1 MLAKIRDLAGKMPV
15 ITITGPR
22 QSGKTT
28 LARAAFPDYTY
39 TNLEFPDVR
48 FFAKED
54 PRGFLS
60 SLGDR
65 AILDE
70 IQNEPAILSYIQG
83 IIDQNGSN
91 GRYIITGSQN
101 LLLLESV
108 SQSLAGRAAVLH
120 LLTFSLEEMF
130 AHGYTHGHYEEWIQR
145 GFYPRLYDK
154 NLAPLEW
161 LPSYL
166 ETYVERDIRSIINVH
181 DLFQFQTF
189 MRLCAGRI
197 GQVLNMTSLG
207 NDIGID
213 QKTVRKWLSVLETTF
228 TIFLLRPYFN
238 NFNKRLIKAPKL
250 YFFDTGLACYLLGIR
265 SESELDTHYARGSLF
280 ESFIISELYKNEL
293 NRARRPNLYYWRD
306 SNGHEV
312 DCIFEHEGKLSG
324 IEIKAGKTISSD
336 FFKGLRFL
344 REAAGDQFSEA
355 TVIYGG
361 QESQNRSAVSVIP
374 WHCIAGL
381 QLE

>member
-48 FFAKED
+48 SFAKED

-130 AHGYTHGHYEEWIQR
+130 AHGR
-145 GFYPRLYDK
+145 P
-154 NLAPLEW
+154 
-161 LPSYL
+161 
-166 ETYVERDIRSIINVH
+166 
-181 DLFQFQTF
+181 DLF
-189 MRLCAGRI
+189 
-197 GQVLNMTSLG
+197 
-207 NDIGID
+207 
-213 QKTVRKWLSVLETTF
+213 
-228 TIFLLRPYFN
+228 
-238 NFNKRLIKAPKL
+238 
-250 YFFDTGLACYLLGIR
+250 IR
-265 SESELDTHYARGSLF
+265 
-280 ESFIISELYKNEL
+280 
-293 NRARRPNLYYWRD
+293 
-306 SNGHEV
+306 
-312 DCIFEHEGKLSG
+312 
-324 IEIKAGKTISSD
+324 
-336 FFKGLRFL
+336 
-344 REAAGDQFSEA
+344 
-355 TVIYGG
+355 
-361 QESQNRSAVSVIP
+361 
-374 WHCIAGL
+374 
-381 QLE
+381 